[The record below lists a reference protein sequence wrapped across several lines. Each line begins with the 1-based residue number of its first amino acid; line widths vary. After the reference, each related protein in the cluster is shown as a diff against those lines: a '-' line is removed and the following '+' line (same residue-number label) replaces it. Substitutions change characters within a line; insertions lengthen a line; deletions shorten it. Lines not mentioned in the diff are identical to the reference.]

1 MYTVYLYI
9 YPVYLPDGGIRVCP
23 LHFYDKEKLY
33 GYVHTGEAETKSYIL
48 RSIDT

>member
-9 YPVYLPDGGIRVCP
+9 YPVYLPDGGMCVCP

-33 GYVHTGEAETKSYIL
+33 GHVPTTIEAETKS
-48 RSIDT
+48 T